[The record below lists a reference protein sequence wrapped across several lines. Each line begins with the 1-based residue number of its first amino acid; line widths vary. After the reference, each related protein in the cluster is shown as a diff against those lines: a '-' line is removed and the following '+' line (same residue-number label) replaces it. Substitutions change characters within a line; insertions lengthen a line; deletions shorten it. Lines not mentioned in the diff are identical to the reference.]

1 MWFKDAFP
9 PDSTL
14 RSIVRFEDDEVV
26 WDKLLT
32 IDKILGIGN
41 PNRTGIF
48 PRALTDLVEKSPP
61 VSPRSNMLITVT

>member
-1 MWFKDAFP
+1 MGRKTSNQGGIWFKDAFS

-32 IDKILGIGN
+32 IDKILGTGN
-41 PNRTGIF
+41 PNQTGIF
-48 PRALTDLVEKSPP
+48 PRGWSQ
-61 VSPRSNMLITVT
+61 PREL